1 MRYKHLRTSFIKFI
15 DKGPAAGLLLLLAV
29 AILVLAFYPGMATLL
44 RDSGLVKNDKA
55 TLVLTLDNQR
65 RTFEGETTEGMTLL
79 DVLNLSTSAGKIKFK
94 YSIEDNGEVQVM
106 AIDGHLIDNFSSKFH
121 VFLNSQPI
129 SISDINKVA
138 IKAGDEILVRA
149 IK

>member
-129 SISDINKVA
+129 SIFDINKVA